1 MAQRGMLDIG
11 KTRYFSWLLLII
23 FSIWHSTAQ
32 AVELP
37 ITKTAAPETVFGG
50 VGRLY
55 ESWHVGYDM
64 MIMSTPH
71 TSAHRNLGVTNR
83 SLWLEWW
90 PSDRYGMK
98 GFYAMQ
104 HFQSFGSNLFDIDS
118 RHVGGMFK
126 GRFPINTE
134 WQISAGIGM
143 AQTDTELAKKTLSS
157 TMIVSEFR
165 IGVKIFSNWVMEL
178 GMMTLDGASGDGP
191 DDDRLGST
199 NYIVGLGFG
208 F

>member
-1 MAQRGMLDIG
+1 MFYLFHSQ
-11 KTRYFSWLLLII
+11 II
-23 FSIWHSTAQ
+23 
-32 AVELP
+32 AVERP
-37 ITKTAAPETVFGG
+37 ITKTSTPKTVFGG

-55 ESWHVGYDM
+55 ETWHAGYDL
-64 MIMSTPH
+64 MIVSTPH

-83 SLWLEWW
+83 SLWMEWW
-90 PSDRYGMK
+90 PKDRYGMK

-104 HFQSFGSNLFDIDS
+104 QFQSFGSNLFDIDS
-118 RHVGGMFK
+118 RQLGGMFK
-126 GRFPINTE
+126 GRFPINSE

-143 AQTDTELAKKTLSS
+143 AQTDTELANKTLSS

-165 IGVKIFSNWVMEL
+165 IGLMFFANWVVEL
-178 GMMTLDGASGDGP
+178 GMMTMDGTSGDGA

-199 NYIVGLGFG
+199 NYIVGLGLG

>member
-1 MAQRGMLDIG
+1 
-11 KTRYFSWLLLII
+11 
-23 FSIWHSTAQ
+23 
-32 AVELP
+32 
-37 ITKTAAPETVFGG
+37 
-50 VGRLY
+50 
-55 ESWHVGYDM
+55 M

-143 AQTDTELAKKTLSS
+143 AQTDTELANKTLSS

-199 NYIVGLGFG
+199 NYIVGLGLG

>member
-1 MAQRGMLDIG
+1 MPDIG

-23 FSIWHSTAQ
+23 FSIWHSTAK

-37 ITKTAAPETVFGG
+37 ITKAAAPETVFGG

-143 AQTDTELAKKTLSS
+143 AQTDTELANKTFSS

-165 IGVKIFSNWVMEL
+165 IGVRFFANWVMEL

-191 DDDRLGST
+191 EDDRLGST

>member
-1 MAQRGMLDIG
+1 MRDIG
-11 KTRYFSWLLLII
+11 TIRYFSWFLLII
-23 FSIWHSTAQ
+23 FSFWYSTAQ
-32 AVELP
+32 ALELP
-37 ITKTAAPETVFGG
+37 ITKASAPETVFGG

-71 TSAHRNLGVTNR
+71 TSAHRTLGVTNR

-90 PSDRYGMK
+90 PRDRYGMK

-104 HFQSFGSNLFDIDS
+104 HFQSFGSDLFDIDS
-118 RHVGGMFK
+118 RHVGGLFK

-143 AQTDTELAKKTLSS
+143 AQTDTELANKTLSS
-157 TMIVSEFR
+157 NMIVSEFR
-165 IGVKIFSNWVMEL
+165 VGVKFFANWVMEL

-191 DDDRLGST
+191 EDDRLGST
-199 NYIVGLGFG
+199 NYIVGLGLG

>member
-1 MAQRGMLDIG
+1 MLDIG
-11 KTRYFSWLLLII
+11 KTKYFSWLLLII

-37 ITKTAAPETVFGG
+37 IAKAAAPETVYGG

-143 AQTDTELAKKTLSS
+143 AQTDTELANKTLSS